1 MYYTNIIIMRL
12 FSTVQIFSIARINI
26 QPNVI
31 ITMQIFT
38 IPQTFTKCKYLLLP
52 DKTIQTQKSFRF
64 EISKII
70 EKLLK
75 AHCNVWDNF

>member
-26 QPNVI
+26 QHNVI

-52 DKTIQTQKSFRF
+52 DKTIQTQSFRF

-75 AHCNVWDNF
+75 AHCNV